1 MIDDALSELKL
12 KKTKEEGM
20 SGRGRKAT
28 RTDIYIKDSLSTIKD
43 IENKLTEGEKT
54 LSKEDIRLLRNQKSA
69 LQCRVNQKLET
80 ESLKRGM

>member
-1 MIDDALSELKL
+1 MIDKAVSELKL

-43 IENKLTEGEKT
+43 IEYKLTEGEKT
-54 LSKEDIRLLRNQKSA
+54 LSQ
-69 LQCRVNQKLET
+69 
-80 ESLKRGM
+80 